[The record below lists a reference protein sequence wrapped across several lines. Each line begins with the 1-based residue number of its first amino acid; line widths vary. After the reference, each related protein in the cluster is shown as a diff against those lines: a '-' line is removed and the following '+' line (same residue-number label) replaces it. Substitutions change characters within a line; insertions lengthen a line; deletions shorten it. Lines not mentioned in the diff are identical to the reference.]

1 MFFEGKIK
9 VERENKKGEMK
20 TVLEHYIIEN
30 EELFANAEYKLMN
43 LCNGDC
49 EVTSIT
55 KSKVREIVNSKQE
68 DKPFFRATIVDIFV
82 NDDGTEKG
90 TQYPVLVC
98 AKDIAEAT
106 RLVED
111 YMKQGL
117 SDMKLDGITKT
128 KILEV
133 L

>member
-1 MFFEGKIK
+1 MKEVKEHFITDVDLFCEA
-9 VERENKKGEMK
+9 EAKGMELYNGNCD
-20 TVLEHYIIEN
+20 VFSIIR
-30 EELFANAEYKLMN
+30 
-43 LCNGDC
+43 
-49 EVTSIT
+49 
-55 KSKVREIVNSKQE
+55 SKVREIVNTKQE

-82 NDDGTEKG
+82 NDDGTEKE

-98 AKDIAEAT
+98 AKDVAEAT